1 MKLDRPIKD
10 YLSFGLGPH
19 ECLGR
24 DIGINLLCTMVKTVA
39 VLKNLRR
46 IPGDQGRLKRVR
58 IPDRVPQFMNPDW
71 SEFTPYATSK
81 FSPCELNK
89 EDS

>member
-1 MKLDRPIKD
+1 MKLDRPIRD
-10 YLSFGLGPH
+10 YLSFGLGRH

-24 DIGINLLCTMVKTVA
+24 RIGINLLCTMVKTVA

-46 IPGDQGRLKRVR
+46 APGDQGYLRQVQVPGR
-58 IPDRVPQFMNPDW
+58 IPQFMTLDW

-81 FSPCELNK
+81 FSPCRVNK
-89 EDS
+89 GDS